1 MTLVCTYDVPHLF
14 PVLIIRGDVI
24 VRLRVTFYARFR
36 YLLLCP
42 LDLQKTTTRGWGR
55 SSVSCS
61 TEYDV
66 RLTND
71 HNVRTT

>member
-42 LDLQKTTTRGWGR
+42 LDLQKKNNN
-55 SSVSCS
+55 
-61 TEYDV
+61 E
-66 RLTND
+66 RLGTFEC
-71 HNVRTT
+71 VM